1 MNLRMLEHNISENS
15 DSITAR
21 ENPNQR
27 RLTAQWLIVDKKL
40 VCKWI
45 VS

>member
-1 MNLRMLEHNISENS
+1 MNLRMLEHNPENIGS
-15 DSITAR
+15 LTTQDNS
-21 ENPNQR
+21 NQR
-27 RLTAQWLIVDKKL
+27 RLTAKWLIVDKKL